1 MTFSICI
8 ATYGDGRWRKL
19 AQERAYLSA
28 LAQDEVDEIVILHLD
43 EGTVASARN
52 EAAERAQSDWLV
64 FLDADDELSPGF
76 IVAMKDMLDTEDEC
90 DRLLLTPAVTYVIDT
105 PKRKIE
111 EPPKFW
117 REIPFTAGNWLVI
130 GTAIQRSFFHDL
142 GGFADEPAFGAYEDY
157 EFWLRADK
165 AGARIQKVPDAI
177 YRAWKEPDSRH
188 RGVTAATR
196 LGWHYEIGRRHYPAI
211 YTERWLARHTRGRKR
226 R

>member
-52 EAAERAQSDWLV
+52 EAAARAQSDWLV
-64 FLDADDELSPGF
+64 FLDADDELASGY
-76 IVAMKDMLDTEDEC
+76 IEAMKDVLDLEESH
-90 DRLLLTPAVTYVIDT
+90 DRLLLTPAVAYITNT
-105 PKRKIE
+105 PKRMIE

-117 REIPFTAGNWLVI
+117 REVPFTQGNWLVI
-130 GTAIQRSFFHDL
+130 GTAIKRSFFFDI

-157 EFWLRADK
+157 ELWLRADK
-165 AGARIQKVPDAI
+165 AGARIRKVPEAV

-188 RGVTAATR
+188 RGVSRETR
-196 LGWHYEIGRRHYPAI
+196 LGWHYEIGRRHYPTI
-211 YTERWLARHTRGRKR
+211 YTERWLASHRRGRR
-226 R
+226 G